1 MAIPNVITSQSGG
14 RQFDGTNLTKY
25 SMFVGGVNATNNALR
40 QYTPLVN
47 GYCRLFMVRPPY
59 AIMNIFAGGN
69 SAYLYSSDSLFVQF
83 KHMLEYMN
91 RSVTGIQSKQLE
103 QTSTT
108 FQGGFAGRSF
118 NVPTVTKET
127 TNSITIS
134 MYEFAGCPVGTVLDT
149 WINAIGDENS
159 GLATYGGYISG
170 GRNSMTGEEIPLFR
184 YSGVNTPGI
193 PFNEANHTC
202 EFIYVLH
209 DRSGA
214 QVERA
219 LLLADCYP
227 KGWNQTQIFDM
238 QQGGTH
244 DLVSYDVEFNC
255 IAYSSP
261 LITAIANDLLKQY
274 RIVSNHLN
282 FNPELGDAVYGDT
295 DITTFNR
302 ALGEIPSDSVN
313 GTSYGNLPVYNPTN
327 EPKVTN
333 VIIPPDNPA
342 GTALGLVTAQSIP
355 VTKSAGAY
363 GSTYPTYQNFNQQ
376 AGFTGGSYIR
386 DGSGKVSFQ
395 PGNTAFGIG
404 G

>member
-59 AIMNIFAGGN
+59 AIMNIFAGGD
-69 SAYLYSSDSLFVQF
+69 AGKLYSSDSLFVQF

-103 QTSTT
+103 QTSTV

-127 TNSITIS
+127 TNAITIS
-134 MYEFAGCPVGTVLDT
+134 LYEFAGCPVGTVIDT

-170 GRNSMTGEEIPLFR
+170 GRDALNQEVPLYR
-184 YSGVNTPGI
+184 YNGATNAGI

-327 EPKVTN
+327 EPKVTSIT
-333 VIIPPDNPA
+333 VPTDTPA
-342 GTALGLVTAQSIP
+342 GTALGNIPAQSVP
-355 VTKSAGAY
+355 VAKSAGAY
-363 GSTYPTYQNFNQQ
+363 GSTYPIYQNFAQQ
-376 AGFTGGSYIR
+376 SGFTGGTYTRGGDGKVTFQST
-386 DGSGKVSFQ
+386 GSGIV
-395 PGNTAFGIG
+395 TGI
-404 G
+404 

>member
-1 MAIPNVITSQSGG
+1 MAIPNVITSQTGG
-14 RQFDGTNLTKY
+14 RQFDGKNITKY

-59 AIMNIFAGGN
+59 AIMNIFAGGEPGN
-69 SAYLYSSDSLFVQF
+69 LYSSDSLFVQF

-91 RSVTGIQSKQLE
+91 RSVTGIGAKTLE
-103 QTSTT
+103 TAGTP
-108 FQGGFAGRSF
+108 FQGGFAGRQFS
-118 NVPTVTKET
+118 VPTVTKET
-127 TNSITIS
+127 TQTIQIG
-134 MYEFAGCPVGTVLDT
+134 MYELAGCPIGTVLDT

-170 GRNSMTGEEIPLFR
+170 GRDSSNREVPLYR
-184 YSGVNTPGI
+184 YAGKSNAGI
-193 PFNEANHTC
+193 EFNEANHTC
-202 EFIYVLH
+202 EFIYILH

-227 KGWNQTQIFDM
+227 KGWNQTAVLDM
-238 QQGGTH
+238 AAGGTH
-244 DLVSYDVEFNC
+244 DLVAYEVEFNC

-261 LITAIANDLLKQY
+261 LITSIANDLLKQY

-313 GTSYGNLPVYNPTN
+313 GTSYGNLPVYNPINT
-327 EPKVTN
+327 PRVSAVTVKGDTIAGPVVN
-333 VIIPPDNPA
+333 DIIAPSVP
-342 GTALGLVTAQSIP
+342 TAKG
-355 VTKSAGAY
+355 AGAY
-363 GSTYPTYQNFNQQ
+363 GSQYPTYQNFAAQP
-376 AGFTGGSYIR
+376 GFTEEPFVRTG
-386 DGSGKVSFQ
+386 DGSVRR
-395 PGNTAFGIG
+395 PADI
-404 G
+404 